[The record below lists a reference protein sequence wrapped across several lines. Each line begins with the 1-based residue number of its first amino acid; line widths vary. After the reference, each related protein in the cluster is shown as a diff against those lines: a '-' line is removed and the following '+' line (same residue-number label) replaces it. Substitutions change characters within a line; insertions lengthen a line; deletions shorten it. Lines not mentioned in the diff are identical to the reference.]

1 MEKVMF
7 AHGLKGQEEVG
18 HQGIWGRV
26 FQAEGTVQR
35 PGAGLYLACFR
46 NSKKSRLA
54 SEESNGRSRRIE
66 VRKITRTRSRRAL
79 QAP

>member
-1 MEKVMF
+1 MHIDLRDKRKL
-7 AHGLKGQEEVG
+7 AYRASG
-18 HQGIWGRV
+18 
-26 FQAEGTVQR
+26 EGCSRQR
-35 PGAGLYLACFR
+35 EPSVRRPEAGLYLACFR

-54 SEESNGRSRRIE
+54 SEESSGRSRRIE